1 MSATSLD
8 RRSFIA
14 AAGASGAALA
24 LYSRPVAAQPAR
36 AGATSLAGEWRFALD
51 REDKGVD
58 AQWYGRD
65 LASDAHI
72 SLPGILQTQ
81 GYGDEITAETQF
93 IAALPRDMR
102 WYLLPQYKEY
112 TVPGNVQVPYLSQP
126 VRHFLGVAWYQ
137 RDIEVPAG
145 WTGKRLHLFLE
156 RTRWVTEVYVDD
168 RKVGSCRSLVAP
180 HEYDL
185 GMLTPGKH
193 RLSIRID
200 NRMQQPTYR
209 ADGHAVSDALGSTW
223 NGIVGRIELSAT
235 SPVYVDDAQVF
246 PDMARKTAQV
256 RVKIGNAT
264 GRSGSGTVSAG
275 GVSAPVSW
283 TADGGTA
290 TLDVPMSAAA
300 PWSEFN
306 PALQRL
312 TVTLAGADADDRRD
326 LSFGMREI
334 RTDGDHFMLNGLQM
348 CLRTTH
354 DGGGFPLTGY
364 PATDVET
371 WRHIIGICQ
380 KWGLNGMR
388 FHSWCPPEA
397 AFIAADELGF
407 YLQPEAGMW
416 NSFDEGG
423 QMLAVLHDETA
434 RMVRAYGNHPSF
446 LMMSATNEPA
456 GRYQEQLPGWE
467 QQWRKTDGRRL
478 YTDGT
483 GRYARPPGGPGTP
496 FAGDYIIGGP
506 RGNAGWYGADYEE
519 GLQRAKAGVKIP
531 ALAHEI
537 GQYASYPDFAII
549 DKFNGKGR
557 YPAFPKGIGW
567 GDVPYMHPGNYI
579 IMRDAAARH
588 GLLARNKEIAYASGR
603 FQAICYK
610 EEIEAN
616 MRTPSY
622 SGYQMLDLHDYLGQ
636 GGALVGLLDAFWE
649 EKGYIKADEFRQYVN
664 TTVPLVRLK
673 QRMFK
678 AGETLTCDAE
688 LAHFGETAL
697 DSITPVWRILNDKG
711 RTVLSGALPVRPAP
725 RGKNI
730 PLGTITADL
739 SRLPAPAHYRLVL
752 ELKGTKFLNNWSFWV
767 YPAQLPA
774 APADVLVT
782 ASWDEAK
789 ASLARGGKVL
799 LLAKPDAPSPE
810 LALSRTPIFWNR
822 LMNPNRTWMLGLM
835 VDAKHG
841 ALAGFPSDV
850 HCDTQWAD
858 LLPGTTALNV
868 DSLPAALRP
877 VVQPIDDWNRNV
889 RMAMLFECAVGAG
902 KLMIAAFDFSDAGLG
917 KHAGAPSLKSSV
929 LSYMGSPKFKPRTA
943 ISAAE
948 LDAWMAVRYV
958 APAMIISPP
967 ATGDVADPNQTPA
980 AAR

>member
-1 MSATSLD
+1 MSLTPLD
-8 RRSFIA
+8 RRSFLA
-14 AAGASGAALA
+14 AAGASGATLA

-58 AQWYGRD
+58 AQWYGRP
-65 LASDAHI
+65 LASDADIH
-72 SLPGILQTQ
+72 LPGILQTQ

-102 WYLLPQYKEY
+102 WYLLPQYKAY

-137 RDIEVPAG
+137 RDIDVPSG

-168 RKVGSCRSLVAP
+168 RKVGTCRSLVAP

-185 GMLTPGKH
+185 GILTPGKH

-200 NRMQQPTYR
+200 NRMQEPTYR

-235 SPVYVDDAQVF
+235 SPVYIDDAQIF
-246 PDMARKTAQV
+246 PDMARKAAQV
-256 RVKIGNAT
+256 RIKIGNAT
-264 GRSGSGTVSAG
+264 GRPGSGTVSAG
-275 GVSAPVSW
+275 GVSTPVSW
-283 TADGGTA
+283 AADGGAA
-290 TLDVPMSAAA
+290 TLDVPFPGAA

-306 PALQRL
+306 RALQKL
-312 TVTLAGADADDRRD
+312 TVTLSGSDADDRRD
-326 LSFGMREI
+326 LTFGMREI
-334 RTDGDHFMLNGLQM
+334 KAEGDHFMLNGEQL
-348 CLRTTH
+348 CLRMTH

-371 WRHIIGICQ
+371 WRRIMGIC
-380 KWGLNGMR
+380 KTWGLNGMR

-397 AFIAADELGF
+397 AFTAADELGL

-416 NSFDEGG
+416 NSFDDGG
-423 QMLAVLHDETA
+423 KMLAVLHDETA

-446 LMMSATNEPA
+446 VMMAATNEPA

-467 QQWRKTDGRRL
+467 TQWRKADPRRL

-496 FAGDYIIGGP
+496 FAADYIVGGP
-506 RGNAGWYGADYEE
+506 RGNAGWYGADFED
-519 GLQRAKAGVKIP
+519 GLQRTKGGTKIP
-531 ALAHEI
+531 ALGHEI
-537 GQYASYPDFAII
+537 GQYCAYPDFAII
-549 DKFNGKGR
+549 EKFSGKGS
-557 YPAFPKGIGW
+557 YAAFPKRIGW
-567 GDVPYMHPGNYI
+567 GDVPYMRPGNYI
-579 IMRDAAARH
+579 IMRDSAAKH

-603 FQAICYK
+603 FQSICYK
-610 EEIEAN
+610 EEIEAF

-622 SGYQMLDLHDYLGQ
+622 SGFQMLDLHDYLGQ
-636 GGALVGLLDAFWE
+636 GGALVGVLDAFWE
-649 EKGYIKADEFRQYVN
+649 EKGYIKADEFRQFCN

-673 QRMFK
+673 ERMFK
-678 AGETLTCDAE
+678 VGQTLTAEAE
-688 LAHFGETAL
+688 LAHFGEKPLA
-697 DSITPVWRILNDKG
+697 SVSPVWRILNDKG
-711 RTVLSGALPVRPAP
+711 RTVMSGALPTRPAP
-725 RGKNI
+725 RGKNL

-739 SRLPAPAHYRLVL
+739 SKLPAPAHYRLVL
-752 ELKGTKFLNNWSFWV
+752 ELKGTAFVNNWSFWL
-767 YPAQLPA
+767 YPASVA
-774 APADVLVT
+774 TTAPGVLVT
-782 ASWDEAK
+782 ASWEEAK
-789 ASLARGGKVL
+789 ASLAQGGKVL
-799 LLAKPDAPSPE
+799 LLAKPDKPAPE

-822 LMNPNRTWMLGLM
+822 LMNPNRTWMLGLL
-835 VDAKHG
+835 VNNRHA
-841 ALAGFPSDV
+841 ALNAFPSDI

-858 LLPGTTALNV
+858 MLTGTTAMSV
-868 DSLPAALRP
+868 DSLPLALRP
-877 VVQPIDDWNRNV
+877 IVQPIDDWNRNV

-902 KLMIAAFDFSDAGLG
+902 RLMVVSFDLSDEALA
-917 KHAGAPSLKSSV
+917 KHPAAPSLKHSI
-929 LSYMGSPKFKPRTA
+929 LDYMASPKFKPAMRFTA
-943 ISAAE
+943 ADLE
-948 LDAWMAVRYV
+948 AWMKVRYE

-967 ATGDVADPNQTPA
+967 ATGDVADPNQPP
-980 AAR
+980 R